1 MQSLDELHNRGRF
14 GLQQAFHNQLATSI
28 HHGNG
33 DGGLMNVHADILF
46 LTHKGAPDLLPAF
59 RTSPSMISDEGKGK
73 GYVEEQAHGSG
84 DDWSAETT
92 GGGAE
97 SGGCGAGSGS
107 IEAHDLCLEGEVR
120 RHGCKPGAGSQAVA
134 G

>member
-1 MQSLDELHNRGRF
+1 MGAWESIQSSVRDFFALRLSRAEAPGYYRAAPP
-14 GLQQAFHNQLATSI
+14 GLGS
-28 HHGNG
+28 
-33 DGGLMNVHADILF
+33 
-46 LTHKGAPDLLPAF
+46 DLLPAF

-120 RHGCKPGAGSQAVA
+120 RHGCKPGAGSQ
-134 G
+134 

>member
-1 MQSLDELHNRGRF
+1 MVRAAIKMIVFVG
-14 GLQQAFHNQLATSI
+14 AMATVASAQTQTSYTVEVSAQKEWTDTNI
-28 HHGNG
+28 DLRTGEKVEITAAG
-33 DGGLMNVHADILF
+33 E
-46 LTHKGAPDLLPAF
+46 LLPAF

-97 SGGCGAGSGS
+97 SGGCG
-107 IEAHDLCLEGEVR
+107 EVGVSK
-120 RHGCKPGAGSQAVA
+120 HTIYAWKAK
-134 G
+134 

>member
-1 MQSLDELHNRGRF
+1 MLLPPFRLLLICSFVGP
-14 GLQQAFHNQLATSI
+14 AFAQCPI
-28 HHGNG
+28 QPR
-33 DGGLMNVHADILF
+33 HA
-46 LTHKGAPDLLPAF
+46 DLLPAF

-97 SGGCGAGSGS
+97 SGGCGAGSGGCGAGSGS

>member
-1 MQSLDELHNRGRF
+1 MYKPNDGRAPAPKSAANPCLLPSEERLRF
-14 GLQQAFHNQLATSI
+14 IYYTRCKHPR
-28 HHGNG
+28 HG
-33 DGGLMNVHADILF
+33 
-46 LTHKGAPDLLPAF
+46 DLLPAF